1 MRRTIMNIFTFLPMY
16 LPFLDVAFGPSF
28 SGNFDSDTI
37 DPITKGIL
45 ILVLVLFLAF
55 IGYLI
60 WKSLQKK

>member
-1 MRRTIMNIFTFLPMY
+1 MNIFTFLPMY

>member
-1 MRRTIMNIFTFLPMY
+1 MRRTIMNIFYFLPMY